1 MIEAAEEIKEGI
13 EPMLTRVEL
22 MMPIIKM
29 IMSGDMMLSY
39 TALANFIDS
48 PKDFADYKLQKKE
61 PTQAMIYGSMV
72 HCLVLEPD
80 DFLNRYY
87 PLDDMAI
94 CLEIGGSKP
103 RATKKYKEWKW
114 LQRDLAGSKT
124 IVSPQ
129 EYAHAKVIAQNIIHN
144 RASARLMKLCP
155 LREQAVEWEY
165 LNFWWRGFIDLE
177 GDDDIADLKTM
188 PDANRKKVDREI
200 KSRKLYLQAVMY
212 ALGSKAKAE
221 KEGKPWKPK
230 NHHIIA
236 VDKFGGICCY
246 TFDKRLLEYGM
257 QEYEHYVKKFNYAIL
272 TEAWDQSQDF
282 YSYRWDGTFICEK
295 SGGMFD
301 AEF

>member
-1 MIEAAEEIKEGI
+1 MEAIEEVKEGI

-22 MMPIIKM
+22 MAPIIKGLM
-29 IMSGDMMLSY
+29 DGSVMLSY
-39 TALANFIDS
+39 TALSNFIDS

-61 PTQAMIYGSMV
+61 PTKAMIFGSMM
-72 HCLVLEPD
+72 HCLVLEPG

-87 PLDDMAI
+87 PLDDEMI
-94 CLEIGGSKP
+94 CAEIGGAKP
-103 RATKKYKEWKW
+103 RATKKYKEWKA
-114 LQRDLAGSKT
+114 LQQEIANGKT

-129 EYAHAKVIAQNIIHN
+129 DYIHAKVIAQNIIHN
-144 RASARLMKLCP
+144 RAAARIMRLCP
-155 LREQAVEWEY
+155 RKEQPIEWEY
-165 LNFWWRGFIDLE
+165 LNFWFRGFIDLE
-177 GDDDIADLKTM
+177 GDEDIADLKKM

-200 KSRKLYLQAVMY
+200 KARKLYLQAVMY

-221 KEGKPWKPK
+221 KEGRPWKPK

-236 VDKFGGICCY
+236 VDTLGGVCVY

-282 YSYRWDGTFICEK
+282 YSERWDGTFICEK
-295 SGGMFD
+295 SGYMFD
-301 AEF
+301 SEF